1 MAVVIVICINRI
13 QVNRSHIVVLYIAGT
28 VNLRILLLLET
39 RVVQADKDYIKWLK
53 NDGLQII
60 RRMDKYEIPL
70 EYFYKIN
77 SSGKILKI

>member
-13 QVNRSHIVVLYIAGT
+13 QVNRSHIVVLHIAGT

-60 RRMDKYEIPL
+60 RRMDK
-70 EYFYKIN
+70 
-77 SSGKILKI
+77 

>member
-60 RRMDKYEIPL
+60 RRMDK
-70 EYFYKIN
+70 
-77 SSGKILKI
+77 

>member
-13 QVNRSHIVVLYIAGT
+13 QVNRSHIVVLHIAGT
-28 VNLRILLLLET
+28 VKLRILLLLET

-60 RRMDKYEIPL
+60 RRMDK
-70 EYFYKIN
+70 
-77 SSGKILKI
+77 